1 MKKKGFTLVELLA
14 VIAILAI
21 LVIIALPNV
30 LKMYNQSKKN
40 IFLTE
45 VKSALNESTDKY
57 ISENMKGNKLEH
69 INSLDETKLNLN
81 NNKLKYE
88 IKLDDSGK
96 VLSYIISDSNYCI
109 DSNKN
114 INSITID
121 DITDGNCD
129 NLNDLDNLLGRAK
142 LKDGIYFT
150 DKILSDNKIYS
161 DDNIDFMAKNYSAD
175 KYSLNINPEEIPY
188 SVKNITYYCGNDFK
202 MDSETGKLTPLN
214 SSVST
219 DLIQSFNSGNNIF
232 CESRTSCDEMYKI
245 ASIKSSSE
253 LSVIKI
259 TTIPNQRTNNGNGL
273 YYNDDDD
280 ENKIYYFRGNVTNNY
295 LSINGVLWRI
305 VRFNDDYSIR
315 IITNNGMF
323 KSSFNNLYD
332 DNAYVG
338 YMYGKTKSNNYNDTH
353 ANINDSLIKTKI
365 DNFSK
370 SAFSK
375 YSSYLADSG
384 FCADRTLALDSYP
397 KFDSTAYGLTD
408 EANKVIDTGLGY
420 GNNFTLYSSY
430 YKYQQKI
437 KPSFKCSNKNDLY
450 TVSND
455 KGNKALEYPVGLL
468 SVDEAIFAGA
478 QYNSLNRNYYLYNE
492 NEPWWLMDAA
502 GSYNNPD
509 DLDRA
514 STLVAAGSQGI
525 YASDVRKELSVRP
538 VVNLKNNVVYK
549 SGKGTY
555 DDPYQIELR

>member
-1 MKKKGFTLVELLA
+1 MKNKGFTLVELLA

-45 VKSALNESTDKY
+45 VKSALNESTNKY
-57 ISENMKGNKLEH
+57 ISENMKGNKLNN

-88 IKLDDSGK
+88 IKLDDNGK

-114 INSITID
+114 INSITLD
-121 DITDGNCD
+121 DINDGNCD
-129 NLNDLDNLLGRAK
+129 NLNDLDRILGRDK
-142 LKDGIYFT
+142 LTNGVYFT

-161 DDNIDFMAKNYSAD
+161 DDKIDFMAKNYSSD
-175 KYSLNINPEEIPY
+175 KYSLNIGSEEISY

-202 MDSETGKLTPLN
+202 MDYETGKLTPIN
-214 SSVST
+214 GSASD
-219 DLIQSFNSGNNIF
+219 DLIQSFKSGNSIF
-232 CESRTSCDEMYKI
+232 CESRASCDEMYKI
-245 ASIKSSSE
+245 SSIKPSGE

-273 YYNDDDD
+273 YYNDDDG
-280 ENKIYYFRGNVTNNY
+280 NKIYYFRGNVINNY
-295 LSINGVLWRI
+295 LSVDGVLWRI

-315 IITNNGMF
+315 IITNNGVF

-338 YMYGKTKSNNYNDTH
+338 YMYGKIKSNNYNDTH
-353 ANINDSLIKTKI
+353 ANINDSLIKTKL
-365 DNFSK
+365 DDAFSQ
-370 SAFSK
+370 SSFSK

-384 FCADRTLALDSYP
+384 FCADRSLASDSYP
-397 KFDSTAYGLTD
+397 KFDSTAYGITD
-408 EANKVIDTGLGY
+408 EENKVVDTGLGY

-437 KPSFKCSNKNDLY
+437 KPSFKCPNKNDLY
-450 TVSND
+450 TVSNN
-455 KGNKALEYPVGLL
+455 KGNKALKYPVGLL
-468 SVDEAIFAGA
+468 SIDEAIFAGA

-502 GSYNNPD
+502 VSYNDPNDPSGS
-509 DLDRA
+509 LTFVA
-514 STLVAAGSQGI
+514 SGSQGI
-525 YASDVRKELSVRP
+525 YASDVRGVLSVRP
-538 VVNLKNNVVYK
+538 VVSLKNNVIYK

>member
-273 YYNDDDD
+273 YYNDDD